1 MAIWG
6 GVRKTRAV
14 IWLTTAVA
22 LLSVTTGLVNVST
35 RSVAHAGDVIPTWI
49 EQTAGFTGAMT
60 GFAMLAA
67 TLALRRGYRTG
78 WLATLA
84 MLPLTAIQGV
94 LQQSVLSAPLIA
106 LSVLS
111 IPAVWLTRDRFTRPV
126 EFSTVQQA
134 AIVAFVGTVSYGTL
148 GTYALREE
156 FPAVETLTDA
166 LYFTVVTASTVGY
179 GDVTPATAIGKLYTL
194 SVLALGV
201 ASFGLL
207 AGSLLGPAIEARF
220 ANVLGTMTA
229 SQLTTLEDHVLVLGY
244 GDLTASILDEL
255 DTTAPY
261 VVLTRE
267 QPSSVPEDANVLTGD
282 PSDET
287 LLRDAGIDRARAVV
301 AATEDDADDALA
313 ILTARELAPEIR
325 IVAAATNRRNV
336 PKLEHAG
343 ADAVISPAIIGG
355 RLIVESALGS
365 DDPLASLDVGEG

>member
-1 MAIWG
+1 MALWG
-6 GVRKTRAV
+6 RVRTTRAA
-14 IWLTTAVA
+14 IWLTALVA
-22 LLSVTTGLVNVST
+22 LLSVTTGLVNLST
-35 RSVAHAGDVIPTWI
+35 RSVARAGDVIPTWI

-60 GFAMLAA
+60 GFAMLASA
-67 TLALRRGYRTG
+67 MALRRGYRTG

-94 LQQSVLSAPLIA
+94 LQQSVLSAPLVA

-111 IPAVWLTRDRFTRPV
+111 VPTVWLTRDRFVRPADLSV
-126 EFSTVQQA
+126 VQQA

-179 GDVTPATAIGKLYTL
+179 GDVTPATPIGKLYTL

-244 GDLTASILDEL
+244 GDLTAPILDEL
-255 DTTAPY
+255 TASAPY
-261 VVLTRE
+261 VVVAPTE
-267 QPSSVPEDANVLTGD
+267 PASVPDDAKVLRGD
-282 PSDET
+282 PSDER
-287 LLRDAGIDRARAVV
+287 LLDDAGIDRARAVV
-301 AATEDDADDALA
+301 VATEDDAEDALA

-336 PKLEHAG
+336 AKLEHAG
-343 ADAVISPAIIGG
+343 ADAVISPALIGG
-355 RLIVESALGS
+355 RLIVESALGNADS
-365 DDPLASLDVGEG
+365 TASLDPDLN

>member
-1 MAIWG
+1 MALWG
-6 GVRKTRAV
+6 RVRTTRAT
-14 IWLTTAVA
+14 IWLTTLVA
-22 LLSVTTGLVNVST
+22 LLSVTTGLVNIST
-35 RSVAHAGDVIPTWI
+35 RSVARAGDVIPTWI

-60 GFAMLAA
+60 GFAMLASA
-67 TLALRRGYRTG
+67 MALRRGYRTG

-84 MLPLTAIQGV
+84 MLPLTAIQGL
-94 LQQSVLSAPLIA
+94 LQQSVLATPLVV

-111 IPAVWLTRDRFTRPV
+111 IPTVWLTRDRFGRPV
-126 EFSTVQQA
+126 ELSTVQQA
-134 AIVAFVGTVSYGTL
+134 AIVAFVGTVSYGTF

-179 GDVTPATAIGKLYTL
+179 GDVTPATPIGKLYTL
-194 SVLALGV
+194 SLLALGV

-229 SQLTTLEDHVLVLGY
+229 SQLTTIEDHVLVLGY
-244 GDLTASILDEL
+244 GDLTAPILDEL
-255 DTTAPY
+255 ETTAPY
-261 VVLTRE
+261 VVVARDESAT
-267 QPSSVPEDANVLTGD
+267 VPEDAKVLRGD
-282 PSDET
+282 PSDER
-287 LLRDAGIDRARAVV
+287 LLEDAGIDRARAVV
-301 AATEDDADDALA
+301 VATEDDADDALA

-355 RLIVESALGS
+355 RLIVESALRG
-365 DDPLASLDVGEG
+365 DDEHDR